1 MIERTFHS
9 DEFTVFFTVRDILNQ
24 NIGIDRTLY
33 GNTLKEVRNDRLQRF
48 WLFGI
53 RWDFKNKAA
62 APEKK

>member
-1 MIERTFHS
+1 
-9 DEFTVFFTVRDILNQ
+9 
-24 NIGIDRTLY
+24 
-33 GNTLKEVRNDRLQRF
+33 LKEVRNDRLQRF